1 MTKNAGRFFIMGLF
15 LALVVIIADQ
25 YTKWLVMET
34 VLRANPTMVGFQEW
48 FMTRNP
54 VDFFLDQREAYN
66 TLAVTPFLNLV
77 MVWNQGISF
86 GMLSSADDAQMMTSV
101 LIGVSVMISMVMLI
115 WMALTTRA
123 VSAVALGLIIG
134 GAIGNVID
142 RIRFGAVADFVD
154 VYVGDW
160 HWPAFNLADSTIV
173 IGALLLMIDVI
184 RAPDKDKQEKQA

>member
-15 LALVVIIADQ
+15 LALVVIFADQ

-123 VSAVALGLIIG
+123 VSAIALGLIIG